1 MVAFASQAADWFATS
16 RNNNPNPQK
25 IMKNH
30 VKPTFAF
37 LKALV
42 ILLVTT
48 TLISCNKDEDE
59 PDEPTPQNVTYRIDL
74 EKIVALNISDAEG
87 DNLEVYGTINSKLK
101 RGNITEE
108 NMILSLTDETFI
120 LVGTSDSPLS
130 QSVSYSVA
138 PANIE
143 SSNLEVTASLT
154 DRDPDGNANEFMGTR
169 TISVALDDIDGT
181 VEYQMVLDD
190 ISNHVVRLT
199 YSITRE

>member
-1 MVAFASQAADWFATS
+1 
-16 RNNNPNPQK
+16 
-25 IMKNH
+25 MKNH